1 VIVLDLEVLD
11 EYWPVD
17 KIGEPVLVEMKNSD
31 DSHPTDTTISTNG
44 FYGKVGQPQ
53 QQAQAQGQSLPARS
67 NPGVSNSGH
76 PNIYP
81 IEGLSPYAHK
91 WAIKAR
97 CTHKSD
103 IKRWNNKNG
112 EGRLFSVNLL
122 DESGEI
128 RATGFNDQCDA
139 LYDLFQDGGVYYITS
154 PCRVQLAKKQF
165 SNLSNDYELMFE
177 RDTQVEKVRT
187 LENRTASFL
196 TFYTGR
202 GFRRRCTSSQVQLHA
217 DRGPSIS
224 RERDHH
230 RYDRDLE
237 GGRRSQSDCIKNH

>member
-1 VIVLDLEVLD
+1 MIVLDLEVLE
-11 EYWPVD
+11 EYWPID
-17 KIGEPVLVEMKNSD
+17 KIGEPIQVETRNAD
-31 DSHPTDTTISTNG
+31 DSYPVDTTISTNG
-44 FYGKVGQPQ
+44 FYGKAGPPQ

-67 NPGVSNSGH
+67 NPSVSNSGH

-81 IEGLSPYAHK
+81 IEALSPYAHK

-97 CTHKSD
+97 CTHKSE

-122 DESGEI
+122 DDSGEI

-139 LYDLFQDGGVYYITS
+139 LYDVFQDGGVYYISS

-177 RDTQVEKVRT
+177 RDTQVEKVRSSQEVHAFADI
-187 LENRTASFL
+187 L
-196 TFYTGR
+196 
-202 GFRRRCTSSQVQLHA
+202 RRRKILETMYLKSNSTLLRLVTSSQWRKRPLLIPL
-217 DRGPSIS
+217 GS
-224 RERDHH
+224 
-230 RYDRDLE
+230 
-237 GGRRSQSDCIKNH
+237 